1 MKQIKKIVLKDATTL
16 TNAQMKLIRGGYEP
30 ERSAVCSV
38 QCTIGV
44 AELDCS
50 SAGHPGAYCD
60 VYSGVGGYG
69 VACYYGNTDVGPSEY
84 CKDPEIR

>member
-16 TNAQMKLIRGGYEP
+16 TNAQMKQIRGGYEL

-38 QCTIGV
+38 QCTIGI

-50 SAGHPGAYCD
+50 KSGPGAYCD
-60 VYSGVGGYG
+60 IYSGVKGYG
-69 VACYYGNTDVGPSEY
+69 VACYSDYDGPTDHEL
-84 CKDPEIR
+84 CIDPEVR